1 MSVDLSIRLASSMN
15 VAIPTLRN
23 GGKLSKNHCPAGFR
37 LMWLGDKVTPVHISS
52 AKMTLSVS
60 CLILPRSFGLT
71 GRVDGHIERTF
82 AIFVLAIKQY
92 KSARQLGAVKQDGCC
107 SQSCCRASTM
117 CLFVELVRAS
127 TCADPESTI
136 GQHRLATRFQD

>member
-1 MSVDLSIRLASSMN
+1 MIAMIGTSDRL
-15 VAIPTLRN
+15 
-23 GGKLSKNHCPAGFR
+23 C
-37 LMWLGDKVTPVHISS
+37 WLAETCK
-52 AKMTLSVS
+52 
-60 CLILPRSFGLT
+60 ILLLLLLRSFGLT

-136 GQHRLATRFQD
+136 GHHRLATRFQD